1 MRNVRRF
8 MPTLPAPI
16 CTGFSVHKNPLLSS
30 DQYPRVEQCA
40 LIQQSTPTK
49 YFCRT
54 EPIPPLADI

>member
-8 MPTLPAPI
+8 MPTLPAAI

-30 DQYPRVEQCA
+30 DEYPRVEQCA

-49 YFCRT
+49 YFSR
-54 EPIPPLADI
+54 D